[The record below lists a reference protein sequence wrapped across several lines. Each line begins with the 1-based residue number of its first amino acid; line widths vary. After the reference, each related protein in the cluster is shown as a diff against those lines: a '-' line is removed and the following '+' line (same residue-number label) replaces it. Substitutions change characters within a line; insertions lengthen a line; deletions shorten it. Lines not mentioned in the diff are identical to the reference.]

1 MVNSDKK
8 KNRSIKR
15 YDSLLKHSFLA
26 IMIIVVLGFFIFFF
40 FGQPTNT
47 PHKKI
52 KKIKKPMIRNL
63 RFYISLWFIID
74 NKMKLITEFKINIIF

>member
-40 FGQPTNT
+40 FDQPTNT

-52 KKIKKPMIRNL
+52 KKIKKP
-63 RFYISLWFIID
+63 
-74 NKMKLITEFKINIIF
+74 KIN